1 MSKRFV
7 LTGGN
12 RTGSRRL
19 RNFASAPI
27 ERSVRVILKCP
38 LEIAIRSGVIPS
50 MSGVLRRQ
58 FALKRDDFI
67 TATLFEDRPKHIK
80 TRSFRSFRIMSST
93 RISPERTA

>member
-7 LTGGN
+7 SHAIEIALDPDA
-12 RTGSRRL
+12 L

-50 MSGVLRRQ
+50 MSGVLRIVTD
-58 FALKRDDFI
+58 L
-67 TATLFEDRPKHIK
+67 L
-80 TRSFRSFRIMSST
+80 
-93 RISPERTA
+93 